1 MNLITFVLYFL
12 FLFFLFFL
20 LDLFIVLIIRANII
34 RIIIIA
40 IIALIIYALSNLFFN
55 RLSYK
60 LYFFI
65 CLYFPIFL
73 FSVICFQREN
83 ILSVLKYTF
92 SFFKNRNIYFY
103 KKKHFNIVENS
114 KKDK

>member
-1 MNLITFVLYFL
+1 MKFIFPKNYTFKTKL
-12 FLFFLFFL
+12 FG
-20 LDLFIVLIIRANII
+20 FIDYSTAICNG
-34 RIIIIA
+34 

-103 KKKHFNIVENS
+103 NKKHFNIDENS